1 MSHAQEA
8 RLNVLDHVLDE
19 QQPVDGLS
27 ADVFA
32 IVDVLESQPTLRRS
46 LTDPSTPPPARR
58 NLAHGVLD
66 GKVNAEA
73 VQIVAEAATQRW
85 SGGREFTA
93 AVERQGVRAEL
104 RRAVAERQLDDVE
117 DELFRFERLV
127 QSEAGLRDAIGDRAV
142 PLMHRQE
149 LVAHLLE
156 GKVMLITIA
165 LAKRAVKARQ
175 RTFAATVEGYLN
187 LAAEARNR
195 ATAVVRVA
203 RPLDE
208 EQSNRLRAVLAKQV
222 GREVDLHVIVDASVL
237 GGVRVEMGDEVLEGT
252 VAARLEDARRKFH

>member
-1 MSHAQEA
+1 MTHAQEA
-8 RLNVLDHVLDE
+8 RLDVLDTVLDE

-27 ADVFA
+27 ADLFA
-32 IVDVLESQPTLRRS
+32 VVDVLETQPTLRRS
-46 LTDPSTPPPARR
+46 LTDPSTPTEARQGLTR
-58 NLAHGVLD
+58 GLFGGKVLD
-66 GKVNAEA
+66 EA
-73 VQIVAEAATQRW
+73 VEIVANAAVQRW

-104 RRAVAERQLDDVE
+104 RAAGIENQLDDVE

-127 QSEAGLRDAIGDRAV
+127 QSEPGLRDAIGNRSV
-142 PLMHRQE
+142 PLSHRQD
-149 LVAHLLE
+149 LVAGLLE
-156 GKVMLITIA
+156 GKVTLITIA
-165 LAKRAVKARQ
+165 LAKRAVKARE

-208 EQSNRLRAVLAKQV
+208 EQTSRLRAVLAKQV
-222 GREVDLHVIVDASVL
+222 GREVDLQVIVDASVL
-237 GGVRVEMGDEVLEGT
+237 GGVRVELGDEVVEGT
-252 VAARLEDARRKFH
+252 VAGRLKDARQRFH